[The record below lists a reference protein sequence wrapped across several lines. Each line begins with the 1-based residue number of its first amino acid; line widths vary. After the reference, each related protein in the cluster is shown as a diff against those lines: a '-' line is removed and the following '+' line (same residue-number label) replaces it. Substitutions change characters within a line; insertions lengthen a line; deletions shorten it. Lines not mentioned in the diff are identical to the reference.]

1 MAYFLTWGD
10 WRNPW
15 KTSR

>member
-1 MAYFLTWGD
+1 MYQIISCGD

-15 KTSR
+15 A